1 MNDQANNPNKT
12 ASQPPQSPTSP
23 PGGSGPVGPVVSP
36 KRRRRWPLIL
46 VAALLAIVLLVLA
59 LPSLLC
65 TGPGVSFIESKID
78 SATGDQV
85 RIGSL
90 SLGWFTPTRIEGLNV
105 SAKQGTMLAQGVNI
119 HTGLSLLGL
128 LQNWRNPGTINISI
142 AQLTFKQQ
150 TPTAAA
156 PAPAS
161 ASVPVAATTQSTIK
175 TSPTNT
181 LTLPLITN
189 GHLKLTIGKFEWQAV
204 GSPAVNAAN
213 TKLDLAIDTT
223 GVSLPL
229 HFSTTVRVGGKKPA
243 AVAADGSFQLFQQG
257 RLLPAKQMVVALD
270 ASVKSLDMQ
279 SLNPLLA
286 QAGVK
291 LQFESGIFNAHI
303 ALKAQPN
310 ETGSLRAKLSIDN
323 VSPRGELLR
332 GDKPAF
338 RHTTLALAATW
349 SHHQFVILPSQLT
362 SDAAMLKITGKGSIT
377 AVEAALHG
385 QAVASPGASLELQGQ
400 ADLHQLCSQM
410 PHLMG
415 IPPSTK
421 VSGGSVSLI
430 ATAAL
435 EPAAAASA
443 RDSLPPVTISTRLEV
458 KHLDWKDTV
467 YNLGR
472 KADLTL
478 KATINTLGKP
488 ATISLDSVIDNSNG
502 PPSQLTIN
510 GSANIFQGRQ
520 LLSVNQMLAK
530 AHLSMKASALDL
542 ELANSLLARMGVRF
556 QAHGVLSGTL
566 NANLQSAQTG
576 EATAEFTVASAAVA
590 GVMFKGDSPELGN
603 VTISLDVA
611 KSVNALDIRRLTVKS
626 QPLMIAVHGQTTL
639 PAIEALGAANHSLTQ
654 GTLYAAITC
663 HLPEL
668 TAAFSRTL
676 GLDQSHISIQKGEIQ
691 LGAALSGTPGQSA
704 ATVTVITST
713 VHGQRLGQD
722 FAIDPISISAG
733 AQCHGK
739 PWELTQLAI
748 RQSTDQGSQGTPG
761 SIAIAS
767 ITVKPQAADANAYM
781 LTVDAD
787 LQQVLVE
794 AQQFVNMTQRTLAGQ
809 LHLTLLA
816 KNVLSSLPGYQL
828 TLQVKHPAFSSGPGQ
843 LAFNDSIVSLLAA
856 GQLQL
861 KSGKLASI
869 QDTSLEFTS
878 SPITI
883 GAGAFTLNKTATG
896 AVEIP
901 AASVSIARA
910 DLALLAH
917 IAAPVVPMLTRY
929 NLAGKLSQST
939 LAATYT
945 AGNIGISSLHLQID
959 DLLLA
964 STNPSLGGNAFK
976 EAQWTADLAGDI
988 HTSPSFSATFTNLTM
1003 ATQDKAFGITATGPL
1018 EAGLG
1023 PKQTLSLNCHRL
1035 SLQAQLHLLKP
1046 LLVTLGKLAP
1056 TAQLSGQLASSIRGA
1071 ATDNVLTIQTNT
1083 SVTQYQ
1089 LLMPGAA
1096 AKLPPTDIAVS
1107 LNGTVNLQAKTFTA
1121 LADNTISETAIDGQG
1136 SDRVL
1141 INKGSIAAW
1150 GAGGSEDING
1160 SIEYDLARLNILLQP
1175 FLPQGLAMSGK
1186 HTMPLHITGTLSHDV
1201 GLRQLRGLVIAPT
1214 ALAFDKISVDGLN
1227 LTNGSIPLAESAGI
1241 LTVGPAKIPA
1251 NNGYINLN
1259 EQIDFNQPIA
1269 LLEQTG
1275 PVQISDNIN
1284 VNGALGGSLLRFLP
1298 LTWGVSKDQAG
1309 LMQVSGLL
1317 NLQLQKLSLPLQQA
1331 ALKKDGTLQ
1340 GTVSMT
1346 HLTTQSPLFGMI
1358 GSAIKPLT
1366 MLQGGNMR
1374 VADSGIR
1381 PTNFKLVQGRIDY
1394 QHLKMVLTSFGLD
1407 LSGWVALDNTLHM
1420 DVAITGAGLSVPIP
1434 LAIDG
1439 TTSQPK
1445 LKLKLSAKPLKQIG
1459 NTVKQLPNLLNNIFG
1474 H

>member
-1 MNDQANNPNKT
+1 MNDQANNKNET
-12 ASQPPQSPTSP
+12 ASKPPESPTPP
-23 PGGSGPVGPVVSP
+23 PGGMGQDGAAKSR

-46 VAALLAIVLLVLA
+46 AAVLLAIILLVLA

-65 TGPGVSFIESKID
+65 TGPGVSLIESKID
-78 SATGDQV
+78 SVTGDQV

-90 SLGWFTPTRIEGLNV
+90 SLGWFTPTKIDGLNV
-105 SAKQGTMLAQGVNI
+105 SANQGNMLAQGVNI
-119 HTGLSLLGL
+119 HTGLSLLSL
-128 LQNWRNPGTINISI
+128 LQNWRKPGTININI
-142 AQLTFKQQ
+142 AQLTLKQQ
-150 TPTAAA
+150 AASIA
-156 PAPAS
+156 TPAS
-161 ASVPVAATTQSTIK
+161 ASVSSAATTQSAHT
-175 TSPTNT
+175 TSPTNKT

-204 GSPAVNAAN
+204 GSPLVSAAD

-223 GVSLPL
+223 GASLPL
-229 HFSTTVRVGGKKPA
+229 HFATTVRVGGKTPA

-257 RLLPAKQMVVALD
+257 RLLPTNQMIATLE

-291 LQFESGIFNAHI
+291 LQFNSGIFNAHI
-303 ALKAQPN
+303 ALKAQAN
-310 ETGSLRAKLSIDN
+310 EAGSLQADLSMDN

-338 RHTTLALAATW
+338 RRTTLSLAATW

-362 SDAAMLKITGKGSIT
+362 SDAASLKISGKGSLM

-385 QAVASPGASLELQGQ
+385 QAVASPGASVELQGQ
-400 ADLHQLCSQM
+400 ADLHQLCLQM

-435 EPAAAASA
+435 EPAAAAA
-443 RDSLPPVTISTRLEV
+443 TPNSLPPVTISTSLKV

-472 KADLTL
+472 KADLAL
-478 KATINTLGKP
+478 KATINTLGEP
-488 ATISLDSVIDNSNG
+488 ATIDVDSVIDNSKG
-502 PPSQLTIN
+502 PASQLAIN
-510 GSANIFQGRQ
+510 GSADIFQNRQ

-530 AHLSMKASALDL
+530 AHLRMKASSLDL
-542 ELANSLLARMGVRF
+542 DLANSLLARMGVRF

-566 NANLQSAQTG
+566 IANLQSAQKG
-576 EATAEFTVASAAVA
+576 EAKAEFTIAGAAVA
-590 GVMFKGDSPELGN
+590 GAIFKGDSPELGN

-611 KSVNALDIRRLTVKS
+611 KSVNALDIRRFAVQS
-626 QPLMIAVHGQTTL
+626 QPLMVTIHGQTTL
-639 PAIEALGAANHSLTQ
+639 PAIEALGAGNHSLTQ
-654 GTLYAAITC
+654 GSIDATIIC

-676 GLDQSHISIQKGEIQ
+676 GLNQSHISIQKGELK
-691 LGAALSGTPGQSA
+691 LGAVVSGA
-704 ATVTVITST
+704 ADHSDAAVTVTTST

-722 FAIDPISISAG
+722 FAIDAISISAG
-733 AQCHGK
+733 AQCRGK
-739 PWELTQLAI
+739 PWELKQLAI
-748 RQSTDQGSQGTPG
+748 RQSINQGAQVTSGTQT
-761 SIAIAS
+761 IAS
-767 ITVKPQAADANAYM
+767 ITVKPQTADAQAYM
-781 LTVDAD
+781 LTVDAN
-787 LQQVLVE
+787 LQQLMIE
-794 AQQFVNMTQRTLAGQ
+794 AQQFVNMTERTLAGQ

-816 KNVLSSLPGYQL
+816 TNVLSSKPGYQL
-828 TLQVKHPAFSSGPGQ
+828 ALQVKNAAFSSGPGQ
-843 LAFNDSIVSLLAA
+843 LAFNDSLVSLNAA
-856 GQLQL
+856 GHMQLD
-861 KSGKLASI
+861 SGKFAGL

-883 GAGAFTLNKTATG
+883 GAGAFTLNKAATG
-896 AVEIP
+896 AMSIP
-901 AASVSIARA
+901 AASVSIAQA

-917 IAAPVVPMLTRY
+917 IAAPAVPMLANY

-945 AGNIGISSLHLQID
+945 AGNIDITSLHLQID
-959 DLLLA
+959 NLLLS
-964 STNPSLGGNAFK
+964 STNPSLAGNAFR

-988 HTSPSFSATFTNLTM
+988 HTSPSFSAVFTNLTM
-1003 ATQDKAFGITATGPL
+1003 ATRDKAFAITATGPL

-1035 SLQAQLHLLKP
+1035 ALQAQLPLLKP

-1056 TAQLSGQLASSIRGA
+1056 AAQLSGQLASTIRGTA
-1071 ATDNVLTIQTNT
+1071 AGNVLTLQTDT
-1083 SVTQYQ
+1083 SVNQYQ
-1089 LLMPGAA
+1089 LVLPGAA
-1096 AKLPPTDIAVS
+1096 AKLPPTDITAS
-1107 LNGTVNLQAKTFTA
+1107 LDGTVNLQAKTFTA
-1121 LADNTISETAIDGQG
+1121 LSDNTISETAVGGEG

-1141 INKGSIAAW
+1141 ISKGSIAAW
-1150 GAGGSEDING
+1150 GAGGSEDISG

-1186 HTMPLHITGTLSHDV
+1186 HTMALHITGTLTHDV

-1227 LTNGSIPLAESAGI
+1227 LTNGSIPLAESAGV
-1241 LTVGPAKIPA
+1241 LTIGPAKIPA

-1259 EQIDFNQPIA
+1259 EQIDFKQPIP

-1275 PVQISDNIN
+1275 PVQLSDNIN

-1298 LTWGVSKDQAG
+1298 LTWGVSKSQAG
-1309 LMQVSGLL
+1309 LMQVSGVV

-1331 ALKKDGTLQ
+1331 ALKKDGTLE

-1346 HLTTQSPLFGMI
+1346 HLTTQSPLFSMI
-1358 GSAIKPLT
+1358 GSTIKPLT
-1366 MLQGGNMR
+1366 MLQGGNMS

-1381 PTNFKLVQGRIDY
+1381 PTNFKLVQGRIEY

-1407 LSGWVALDNTLHM
+1407 LSGWVALDNSLHM
-1420 DVAITGAGLSVPIP
+1420 DVEITGAGLSVPIP

-1445 LKLKLSAKPLKQIG
+1445 LKLSAKPLKQIG
-1459 NTVKQLPNLLNNIFG
+1459 NTIKQLPNLLNNIFG